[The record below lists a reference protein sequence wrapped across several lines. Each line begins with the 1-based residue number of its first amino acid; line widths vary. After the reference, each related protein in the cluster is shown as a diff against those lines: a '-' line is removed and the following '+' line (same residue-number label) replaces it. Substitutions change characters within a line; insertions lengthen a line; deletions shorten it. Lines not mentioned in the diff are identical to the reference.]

1 MDTETVEV
9 HKMITYFEAMLP
21 TVINF
26 AIKVVLALL
35 VYFICSKIIKKL
47 CKVLRA
53 SMEKAGIDLGVVQFV
68 NSIARAGLYFL
79 LIVTIAVRFGI
90 KESSVAALLA
100 SGGVAVGLALQGGLS
115 NFAGGVIIL
124 ALKPF
129 QVGDYII
136 ENTSKQE
143 GTVTKIEMFYTTLS
157 TVDNKRIVIPNG
169 TLTEASVVNVTAQEK
184 RKLEFK
190 IGISYQSDLK
200 KAKGILERLLHEDS
214 CIMSDQEMIVFVDE
228 LGESSVI
235 IGFRAWVKTE
245 EYWNTKWRLNEKVKL
260 AFDEEDIE
268 IPYNKLD
275 VRVSHMEQ

>member
-90 KESSVAALLA
+90 KESSVAALL
-100 SGGVAVGLALQGGLS
+100 VHKAVG
-115 NFAGGVIIL
+115 
-124 ALKPF
+124 
-129 QVGDYII
+129 
-136 ENTSKQE
+136 KQ
-143 GTVTKIEMFYTTLS
+143 
-157 TVDNKRIVIPNG
+157 
-169 TLTEASVVNVTAQEK
+169 LT
-184 RKLEFK
+184 
-190 IGISYQSDLK
+190 
-200 KAKGILERLLHEDS
+200 
-214 CIMSDQEMIVFVDE
+214 CIFVDHGLLRKDE
-228 LGESSVI
+228 VI
-235 IGFRAWVKTE
+235 R
-245 EYWNTKWRLNEKVKL
+245 
-260 AFDEEDIE
+260 
-268 IPYNKLD
+268 
-275 VRVSHMEQ
+275 

>member
-79 LIVTIAVRFGI
+79 LIITIAVRFGI

-200 KAKGILERLLHEDS
+200 KAKGILERLLHEDP

-268 IPYNKLD
+268 ISYL
-275 VRVSHMEQ
+275 SLIHI

>member
-79 LIVTIAVRFGI
+79 LIITIAVRFGI

-200 KAKGILERLLHEDS
+200 KAKGILERLLHEDP

>member
-26 AIKVVLALL
+26 AVKVVLALL

-200 KAKGILERLLHEDS
+200 KAKGILERLLHEDP

>member
-136 ENTSKQE
+136 ENTSKKE

-200 KAKGILERLLHEDS
+200 KAKGILERLLHEDP
-214 CIMSDQEMIVFVDE
+214 CIMSDQEMIVFVDD

>member
-90 KESSVAALLA
+90 KESSVATLLA

-200 KAKGILERLLHEDS
+200 KAKGILERLLHEDP

>member
-136 ENTSKQE
+136 ENTSKQK

-200 KAKGILERLLHEDS
+200 KAKGILERLLHEDP

>member
-143 GTVTKIEMFYTTLS
+143 GTVTKIEMLLYDTLYCRQQADCHPQWDS
-157 TVDNKRIVIPNG
+157 YRGECGQCYGPG
-169 TLTEASVVNVTAQEK
+169 EEK
-184 RKLEFK
+184 A
-190 IGISYQSDLK
+190 GI
-200 KAKGILERLLHEDS
+200 
-214 CIMSDQEMIVFVDE
+214 
-228 LGESSVI
+228 
-235 IGFRAWVKTE
+235 
-245 EYWNTKWRLNEKVKL
+245 
-260 AFDEEDIE
+260 
-268 IPYNKLD
+268 
-275 VRVSHMEQ
+275 

>member
-26 AIKVVLALL
+26 AVKVVLALL

-136 ENTSKQE
+136 ENTGKQE

-200 KAKGILERLLHEDS
+200 KAKGILERLLHEDP

>member
-1 MDTETVEV
+1 MDTETVVV

-200 KAKGILERLLHEDS
+200 KAKGILERLLHEDP

>member
-1 MDTETVEV
+1 METETVEV
-9 HKMITYFEAMLP
+9 QKMVTYFEAMLP
-21 TVINF
+21 TIINF
-26 AIKVVLALL
+26 ALKVVLALL
-35 VYFICSKIIKKL
+35 AYFICSKIIKKL
-47 CKVLRA
+47 CKLLRA

-190 IGISYQSDLK
+190 IGISYQSDLRE
-200 KAKGILERLLHEDS
+200 AKGILERLLHEDPS
-214 CIMSDQEMIVFVDE
+214 IMSDQEMIVFVDE

-260 AFDEEDIE
+260 AFDEEGIE

-275 VRVSHMEQ
+275 VRVSHME

>member
-200 KAKGILERLLHEDS
+200 KAKGILERLRHEDP

>member
-1 MDTETVEV
+1 M
-9 HKMITYFEAMLP
+9 
-21 TVINF
+21 
-26 AIKVVLALL
+26 
-35 VYFICSKIIKKL
+35 
-47 CKVLRA
+47 
-53 SMEKAGIDLGVVQFV
+53 
-68 NSIARAGLYFL
+68 
-79 LIVTIAVRFGI
+79 RFGI

-200 KAKGILERLLHEDS
+200 KAKGILERLLHEDP

>member
-79 LIVTIAVRFGI
+79 LIVTIAVQFGI

-200 KAKGILERLLHEDS
+200 KAKGILERLLHEDP